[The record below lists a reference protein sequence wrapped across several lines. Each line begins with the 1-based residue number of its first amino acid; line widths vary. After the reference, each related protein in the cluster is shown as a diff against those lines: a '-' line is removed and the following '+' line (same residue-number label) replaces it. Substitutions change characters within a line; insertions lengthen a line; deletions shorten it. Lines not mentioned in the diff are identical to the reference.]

1 MRSLKVGFLTL
12 FVVFGVVPSA
22 LAGLPYP
29 GAATPKG
36 IDRGALTAHAGATP
50 ISVTLAL
57 SLPQLKEAE
66 SLLVSL
72 HTPGS
77 PQYHQFLTADDFVA
91 RFAPTEADVAQVV
104 AGLAQYG
111 LSAERTTATT
121 LKVTGLP
128 ADMERAFAVSLHTY
142 EVPAQGK
149 VMGYTFHA
157 PLSHATIPPEISAKV
172 AAVVGLDS
180 RPALRPRKLVA
191 PPMLPT
197 PRLRIPPAAGNP
209 PGQWTVTDFANY
221 YDVTP
226 LYKKGVSGKGRT
238 IGIVTLASFTPSDAF
253 TYWTAVG
260 LKVNPNRLT
269 IVNVDGGPG
278 APSDASGS
286 DETTLDVEQSGG
298 IAPSANIILYQAP
311 NTNQGSVDMF
321 ATAIDAN
328 LADSISTSWGFWEWE
343 QNLENSPVTDPATGK
358 TVGVTQAT
366 HELLVRAAIQGQT
379 VFAASGDGGAY
390 DINHDLGCPGPFS
403 STDPFSCSLTLTVDY
418 RLRHDAVIGRHH
430 EHHYVRHLRAARTHP
445 RERFMA
451 RRVHKNHA
459 SIVHH
464 HFVRADMLRNAASFA
479 ARYVRLANRIE
490 QARLAVV
497 HVAHHRHNRRPR
509 LQTFLGLF
517 LRNFQHHL
525 FFKRDHAHDSAERF
539 RKRSRRRHI
548 QRLVDAGENAPI
560 EQRLQKILRAHIE
573 LFREFPNRDAFR
585 NRYFARS
592 TRFRRR
598 NNSRRRPA
606 IPCSWTLASRVQLA
620 LTLLLPLVHDGPLP
634 LGRFTRIK
642 WLAWLRLRRHFV
654 RRQRR
659 QHARTSR
666 RTRTRTSASGH
677 RSTPLLKRSIRRRT
691 PGSTRSTGP
700 WSVLSSLSAWL
711 HRAHRLAGTW
721 SSAGALPASGR
732 RSRHWSAIA
741 RGQRTRRHAG
751 RAPGA
756 PGAAA
761 AGRTEEG

>member
-1 MRSLKVGFLTL
+1 VRSLKVGFLTL

-36 IDRGALTAHAGATP
+36 IDHGALTAHAGATP

-104 AGLAQYG
+104 AGLAHYG

-180 RPALRPRKLVA
+180 RPALRPRNLVA

-253 TYWTAVG
+253 TYWAAVG

-418 RLRHDAVIGRHH
+418 PASDTAITAAGGTTVPGIQEYCVNASCSPVLVIN
-430 EHHYVRHLRAARTHP
+430 VP
-445 RERFMA
+445 NERVWGWDYLEPLCTALGVDPIDCGIFPVGGGGGVSVLFQVPLYQLLIPGIQRSQPGQVFQA
-451 RRVHKNHA
+451 G
-459 SIVHH
+459 SG
-464 HFVRADMLRNAASFA
+464 FA
-479 ARYVRLANRIE
+479 AEGLGLQFALPSNYLGRNIPDVSFNADPQTGYQVYYTSSVNGFGIGQFGGTSFVGPQLNGVTALLGQYLGGHRIGLLNYPLY
-490 QARLAVV
+490 ALAV
-497 HVAHHRHNRRPR
+497 
-509 LQTFLGLF
+509 T
-517 LRNFQHHL
+517 
-525 FFKRDHAHDSAERF
+525 
-539 RKRSRRRHI
+539 
-548 QRLVDAGENAPI
+548 
-560 EQRLQKILRAHIE
+560 
-573 LFREFPNRDAFR
+573 
-585 NRYFARS
+585 
-592 TRFRRR
+592 
-598 NNSRRRPA
+598 
-606 IPCSWTLASRVQLA
+606 
-620 LTLLLPLVHDGPLP
+620 
-634 LGRFTRIK
+634 
-642 WLAWLRLRRHFV
+642 
-654 RRQRR
+654 
-659 QHARTSR
+659 
-666 RTRTRTSASGH
+666 
-677 RSTPLLKRSIRRRT
+677 
-691 PGSTRSTGP
+691 
-700 WSVLSSLSAWL
+700 
-711 HRAHRLAGTW
+711 
-721 SSAGALPASGR
+721 
-732 RSRHWSAIA
+732 
-741 RGQRTRRHAG
+741 G
-751 RAPGA
+751 RAYKNPGA
-756 PGAAA
+756 PLHAITTGDNWFYTGRNGYSPA
-761 AGRTEEG
+761 AGLGTLDVANFAQILKDPF

>member
-418 RLRHDAVIGRHH
+418 PASDTAITAAGGTTVPGIQEYCVNASCSPVLVIN
-430 EHHYVRHLRAARTHP
+430 VP
-445 RERFMA
+445 NERVWGWDYLEPLCTAFGLDPIDCGIFPVGSGGGVSVLFQVPLYQLLIPGIQRSQPGQVFQA
-451 RRVHKNHA
+451 G
-459 SIVHH
+459 SG
-464 HFVRADMLRNAASFA
+464 FA
-479 ARYVRLANRIE
+479 AEGLGLQFALPSNYLGRNIPDVSFNADPQTGYQVYYTSSVSGFGIGQFGGTSFVGPQLNGVSALLGEYLGGHRIGLLNYPLYV
-490 QARLAVV
+490 LAV
-497 HVAHHRHNRRPR
+497 
-509 LQTFLGLF
+509 T
-517 LRNFQHHL
+517 
-525 FFKRDHAHDSAERF
+525 
-539 RKRSRRRHI
+539 
-548 QRLVDAGENAPI
+548 
-560 EQRLQKILRAHIE
+560 
-573 LFREFPNRDAFR
+573 
-585 NRYFARS
+585 
-592 TRFRRR
+592 
-598 NNSRRRPA
+598 
-606 IPCSWTLASRVQLA
+606 
-620 LTLLLPLVHDGPLP
+620 
-634 LGRFTRIK
+634 
-642 WLAWLRLRRHFV
+642 
-654 RRQRR
+654 
-659 QHARTSR
+659 
-666 RTRTRTSASGH
+666 
-677 RSTPLLKRSIRRRT
+677 
-691 PGSTRSTGP
+691 
-700 WSVLSSLSAWL
+700 
-711 HRAHRLAGTW
+711 
-721 SSAGALPASGR
+721 
-732 RSRHWSAIA
+732 
-741 RGQRTRRHAG
+741 G
-751 RAPGA
+751 RAYKNPGA
-756 PGAAA
+756 PLHAIASGDNWFYTGRNGYSPA
-761 AGRTEEG
+761 AGLGTLDVANFAQILKDPF